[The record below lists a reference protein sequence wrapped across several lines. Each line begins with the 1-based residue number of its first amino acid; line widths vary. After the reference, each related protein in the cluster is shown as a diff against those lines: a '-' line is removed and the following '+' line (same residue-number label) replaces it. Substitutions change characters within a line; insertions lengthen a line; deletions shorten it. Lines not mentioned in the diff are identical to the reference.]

1 MDLSE
6 IPTSYYRGQLQ
17 KYRYVYHSNSATV
30 ELFDALPV
38 GWRLLQI
45 TSSSHQEQ
53 NEIVDDTIA
62 AKKSFVDDLL
72 LLVGMPLSKGTVQVL
87 LYENSHNEESSA
99 SSCMTISGFRIFIDT
114 RLGSRIRINRGN
126 VAAME

>member
-87 LYENSHNEESSA
+87 H
-99 SSCMTISGFRIFIDT
+99 T
-114 RLGSRIRINRGN
+114 
-126 VAAME
+126 V